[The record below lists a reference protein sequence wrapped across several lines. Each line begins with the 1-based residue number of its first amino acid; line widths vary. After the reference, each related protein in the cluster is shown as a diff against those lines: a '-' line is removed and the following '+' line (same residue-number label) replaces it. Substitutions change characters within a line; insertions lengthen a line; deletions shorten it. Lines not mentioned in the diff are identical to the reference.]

1 MVGMEGIEEYLTTPT
16 TMEKVLA
23 EHTFKGVP
31 FGGIND
37 DWQRL
42 LAKMQPGDELWNF
55 EPPNKNVI
63 SLWGVAPQWQSYFY
77 RYHSSRLE
85 I

>member
-16 TMEKVLA
+16 TIEEVLA
-23 EHTFKGVP
+23 EHTYEGVP
-31 FGGIND
+31 FGSIND

-55 EPPNKNVI
+55 EPPDEKVI
-63 SLWGVAPQWQSYFY
+63 SLWGIALVRNGKVISTVITAVD
-77 RYHSSRLE
+77 
-85 I
+85 